1 MNRNNLRNV
10 HLSGRGAILSHAQNT
25 IYHAKHKKL
34 YIKTDA
40 NPHTGVTSVL
50 IQKRRIT
57 LSGLWLLS
65 VVHKHAGIIRRQSS
79 VLKSITGC

>member
-1 MNRNNLRNV
+1 MYDLMSRNNLRNV
-10 HLSGRGAILSHAQNT
+10 HVRRRGNT
-25 IYHAKHKKL
+25 DLRIEYHFLML
-34 YIKTDA
+34 YLKTDT

-57 LSGLWLLS
+57 LSGLWLWS
-65 VVHKHAGIIRRQSS
+65 VVHKHAGINRRQSS